1 MVSKAEI
8 LSEFSLFSVPTG
20 GIGNW
25 LTEDTHDD
33 VFIRLGQVDH
43 EPLPAVQLNQLL
55 ILGHKAE
62 DHHDRRYRNRF
73 DDTAVGYE
81 CL

>member
-25 LTEDTHDD
+25 LTEDTHDH
-33 VFIRLGQVDH
+33 VFARLGQVDH
-43 EPLPAVQLNQLL
+43 EPLPAVQLN
-55 ILGHKAE
+55 
-62 DHHDRRYRNRF
+62 
-73 DDTAVGYE
+73 
-81 CL
+81 

>member
-25 LTEDTHDD
+25 LTEDTHDH
-33 VFIRLGQVDH
+33 VFARLGQVDH

-55 ILGHKAE
+55 VLRNEAPAILPRSSE
-62 DHHDRRYRNRF
+62 TQSFRPTIRMTRR
-73 DDTAVGYE
+73 
-81 CL
+81 